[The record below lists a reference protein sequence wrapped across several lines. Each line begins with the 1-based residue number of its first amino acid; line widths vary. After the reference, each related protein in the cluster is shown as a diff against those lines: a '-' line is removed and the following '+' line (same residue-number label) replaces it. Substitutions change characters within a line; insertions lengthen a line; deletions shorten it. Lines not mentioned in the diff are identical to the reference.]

1 MQWWWGVLTS
11 GLRSPPCSGSHSGSA
26 WALLTWYR
34 KEAFASTSPKTNA
47 TVPETTGNLGSRHL
61 PQRGRGLPIP
71 PPQTGPPEPPAPCAK
86 TNASAGKS
94 GSFDPHNPGR
104 LRDGRQLQVASEA
117 PKGTG
122 DGHTDPPG
130 LSWVPLRQNRPQT
143 TRQEPPRC
151 PPALVVEPRSSEGL
165 SHQEGGRGE
174 DTVAQQPGTPLR
186 EPQPGAHSF
195 HRGWGLRVKGGT
207 RHQRRAHR
215 KEPHAAVRP
224 PARHPRPPAPDG
236 TPAHLVRAEHTLHE
250 GSWGVTP
257 ARNKRRGSA
266 SSPVCPPRG
275 GHLCSPPAGPVCP
288 PWGGRLCSPPAGP
301 TPSPP
306 PLRPLRAS
314 VCSPTKRVRADRP
327 PRSQSSSF
335 LILDTV
341 KGRGHS
347 QPTVR

>member
-1 MQWWWGVLTS
+1 MQWGGGGLTS

-26 WALLTWYR
+26 WAPLTWYR

-130 LSWVPLRQNRPQT
+130 LSWVPLRQNHPQT

-151 PPALVVEPRSSEGL
+151 PPALVVAPCSSEGL

-215 KEPHAAVRP
+215 KEQSV
-224 PARHPRPPAPDG
+224 PRPG
-236 TPAHLVRAEHTLHE
+236 TRGHPCLTAHLPT
-250 GSWGVTP
+250 
-257 ARNKRRGSA
+257 
-266 SSPVCPPRG
+266 SSGQSTRFTKVVGESPRLETRG
-275 GHLCSPPAGPVCP
+275 GARRPLPSALPGGG
-288 PWGGRLCSPPAGP
+288 WRGGRLCSPLAGP